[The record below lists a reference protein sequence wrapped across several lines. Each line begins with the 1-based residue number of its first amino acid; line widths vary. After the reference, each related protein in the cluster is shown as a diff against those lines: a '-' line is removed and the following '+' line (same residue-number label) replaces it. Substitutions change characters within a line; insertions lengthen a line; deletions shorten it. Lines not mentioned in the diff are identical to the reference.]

1 MSLLE
6 VAGLSVRIG
15 GKTLVRDLSFELG
28 DGELLGLIGPNG
40 AGKSTVVK
48 AIAQLL
54 HYQGQIRLQAEALHQ
69 LPARERARRL
79 AYLSQ
84 DDPVQWPISVQD
96 LVGLGRHPYRGSW
109 WRGGG
114 GPSSADQAAIESALR
129 VTDAWQLRDR
139 RFTEL
144 SGGERARTRLAR
156 VLAVGAPLILADE
169 PFAALD
175 PRHQLQVMA
184 LLRNHCRGGASVVL
198 VLHDLTLASR
208 FCDRLLLLHQGER
221 FAAGSASEVL
231 NRDNLR
237 QVYGIRAVM
246 GEYQQQGYILPW
258 ACEAPAS
265 ESSESGSAAEEGS
278 NGSAPEQRATATVA
292 PLPSPPT

>member
-6 VAGLSVRIG
+6 IDGLGVRIG
-15 GKTLVRDLSFELG
+15 DKALVRDLSFQLG
-28 DGELLGLIGPNG
+28 AGELLGLIGPNG

-54 HYQGQIRLQAEALHQ
+54 RYQGQMRLQGMAIDT
-69 LPARERARRL
+69 LPGRERAQRL

-84 DDPVQWPISVQD
+84 DDPIQWPISVRD

-114 GPSSADQAAIESALR
+114 RPSTADRDAVESALR
-129 VTDAWQLRDR
+129 ATDAWSLRER

-144 SGGERARTRLAR
+144 SGGERARARLAR
-156 VLAVGAPLILADE
+156 ALAVEAPLILADE

-184 LLRNHCRGGASVVL
+184 LLREQCRRGVSVVL

-208 FCDRLLLLHQGER
+208 FCDRLLLLHQGAR
-221 FAAGSASEVL
+221 FAIGSASEVL
-231 NRDNLR
+231 SSDNLR
-237 QVYGIRAVM
+237 EVYGIRAVM
-246 GEYQQQGYILPW
+246 GEYQEQGYILPW
-258 ACEAPAS
+258 SCEPSAS
-265 ESSESGSAAEEGS
+265 VT
-278 NGSAPEQRATATVA
+278 PEAGQRATATVT
-292 PLPSPPT
+292 PP